1 MNDIAKIQDTSV
13 VAPETPKLSNKKAD
27 NAFSDVLNN
36 VLSDAADIQAKTV
49 KSIGQ
54 VSNLGVENIKVE
66 MARAGD
72 AMQRMQQA
80 REKLLSAYKSIDHT

>member
-1 MNDIAKIQDTSV
+1 MNDIVKIQDTAI
-13 VAPETPKLSNKKAD
+13 VAPETQKPSNKNAD
-27 NAFSDVLNN
+27 NSFSDVLNN

-49 KSIGQ
+49 QSIEH

-80 REKLLSAYKSIDHT
+80 HEKLLSAYKSINPT

>member
-1 MNDIAKIQDTSV
+1 MSDVTKIQDTAV
-13 VAPETPKLSNKKAD
+13 VAPETPKFYDKKTD
-27 NAFSDVLNN
+27 NAFSDVLNS
-36 VLSDAADIQAKTV
+36 VLSNAADIQAKTAE
-49 KSIGQ
+49 SIKQ

-80 REKLLSAYKSIDHT
+80 REKLLSAYKSIHHT